1 MGNCLFSNKKRV
13 ITKTRLYDGNEYV
26 KLIDNQDNENLKL
39 ELELDENSYHYP
51 DNLNQNQNYVEINN
65 QELDELKESITS
77 NKSEITNTNNIIQM
91 IEKNSTEN
99 MRLLSEDIHLIHK
112 TVLEYKNKIVLMDT
126 NYQELN
132 KKYDN
137 LLLKSEKHLEE
148 TEKLN
153 EINRILVKKLES
165 S

>member
-1 MGNCLFSNKKRV
+1 
-13 ITKTRLYDGNEYV
+13 
-26 KLIDNQDNENLKL
+26 
-39 ELELDENSYHYP
+39 
-51 DNLNQNQNYVEINN
+51 
-65 QELDELKESITS
+65 
-77 NKSEITNTNNIIQM
+77 M

-137 LLLKSEKHLEE
+137 LLLKFEKQSEE

-153 EINRILVKKLES
+153 EINRILVKKLET
-165 S
+165 

>member
-1 MGNCLFSNKKRV
+1 MGNCLFSNRKRV
-13 ITKTRLYDGNEYV
+13 ITKTRLYDGNEYI
-26 KLIDNQDNENLKL
+26 KLIDNQDNENLK
-39 ELELDENSYHYP
+39 LELDENSYHYP
-51 DNLNQNQNYVEINN
+51 DNLNQNQNYVELNN
-65 QELDELKESITS
+65 QELNELKESITS

-99 MRLLSEDIHLIHK
+99 MRLLSEDIHLMHK
-112 TVLEYKNKIVLMDT
+112 TVLEYKNKIVLINT

-137 LLLKSEKHLEE
+137 LLLKFEKQSEE

-153 EINRILVKKLES
+153 EINRILVKKLET
-165 S
+165 